1 MTPRLERAR
10 LILRSGLA
18 SYRGYLVVRN
28 VVANLAQGV
37 EVGSCWFDFFVFHAC
52 PLTGSKNQANTF
64 SLFCGMVVK
73 SFSNTYEGKK
83 TRAIQ
88 IAINIDRERWV
99 RRMLDS
105 QASEWKRKEYR

>member
-64 SLFCGMVVK
+64 SLFCGMVVCLVVWCFAFLHHV
-73 SFSNTYEGKK
+73 SRWHGML
-83 TRAIQ
+83 Q
-88 IAINIDRERWV
+88 ILCIIL
-99 RRMLDS
+99 RMSVL
-105 QASEWKRKEYR
+105 R

>member
-64 SLFCGMVVK
+64 SLFCGMVVIGELPDLT
-73 SFSNTYEGKK
+73 NVHCT
-83 TRAIQ
+83 AIH
-88 IAINIDRERWV
+88 ELLP
-99 RRMLDS
+99 MLMYGWS
-105 QASEWKRKEYR
+105 IR